1 MSGVP
6 VARFG
11 GSHLPLTAYFL
22 RMPFSEALRLAIQ
35 SIWNSKLRSFFTLLG
50 IIVSVAFLVMVVA
63 VIQGMNGYVRENIT
77 GALIGTN
84 AFQVRRTPINV
95 GLMDDDEIRAINK
108 RPLITVKDA
117 EVVRR
122 AVRDARA
129 VSLQSGWPTPVS
141 EVTYRNRLV
150 ENVVVFGV
158 TPPYQVV
165 QDYRFDSGSPLADP
179 DVRDRRDVVVL
190 GFDVADR
197 LFDDPAMAVG
207 RKVRLAGRELLVKGV
222 IAKKGRVLGQS
233 FDTFVLLPFTTFE
246 SMYGRRKTTVVSVKM
261 ADAAAIDD
269 AMSRAEEAMRLAH
282 RLRPGEPNDF
292 TVDKATALVAFWR
305 SLTQVLFTAVP
316 AVVCIGIVVGGIVI
330 MNIMLM
336 AVNERVREIGIRK
349 AVGATRRDIRRQ
361 FLVESVVLASLGGG
375 LGVFLG
381 WGAAILV
388 ASVTPLPA
396 RVTLWSVGI
405 ALLLGASAGVLFGV
419 YPAARAARL
428 DPINALRAE

>member
-1 MSGVP
+1 M
-6 VARFG
+6 
-11 GSHLPLTAYFL
+11 PL
-22 RMPFSEALRLAIQ
+22 SEALRLALQ
-35 SIWNSKLRSFFTLLG
+35 SIWSSKLRSFFTLLG

-63 VIQGMNGYVRENIT
+63 VIQGMNAYVRESIT

-95 GLMDDDEIRAINK
+95 GLMDDEEIRAISK
-108 RPLITVKDA
+108 RPLITLEDA

-122 AVRDARA
+122 AIPDARA

-141 EVTYRNRLV
+141 QVIYRNRLV

-158 TPPYQVV
+158 TPPYQTV
-165 QDYRFDSGSPLADP
+165 QDYQFAWGSPLADP

-197 LFDDPAMAVG
+197 LFDDPAMAID
-207 RKVRLAGRELLVKGV
+207 RKVRVGGRELRVKGV

-233 FDTFVLLPFTTFE
+233 FDTFVLLPITTFE

-261 ADAAAIDD
+261 TEARDIDD
-269 AMSRAEEAMRLAH
+269 AMNRAEAAMRLAH

-305 SLTQVLFTAVP
+305 NLTQVLFTAVP

-336 AVNERVREIGIRK
+336 TVNERVHEIGIRK

-361 FLVESVVLASLGGG
+361 FLVESVVLALLGGAF
-375 LGVFLG
+375 GVIAG
-381 WGAAILV
+381 WGSAILV
-388 ASVTPLPA
+388 ASTSPLPA
-396 RVTLWSVGI
+396 RVTLWSVGA
-405 ALLLGASAGVLFGV
+405 ALLLGAGAGVLFGV